1 MNELRR
7 TMRGWISIALSVAAV
22 MVTAACSAP
31 AGAAK
36 DAVTGAGLAGSSWQL
51 VAIQSM
57 DNARGTTRIAAP
69 QTLSVHFGADGR
81 ASFQLECNRG
91 MGSFAVG
98 ASADSSGELTFGP
111 IAATRALCPGA
122 GLGEK
127 LARQLPYVR
136 SYLRKDGNL
145 FMSLM
150 ADGGILEWQPAPGG
164 TILKP

>member
-1 MNELRR
+1 MNKVRR
-7 TMRGWISIALSVAAV
+7 TARGWISFVGSISAA

-31 AGAAK
+31 AGTAK
-36 DAVTGAGLAGSSWQL
+36 DAATGTGLVGSSWQL
-51 VAIQSM
+51 VAIRSM
-57 DNARGTTRIAAP
+57 DDAQGTTRVSAP

-91 MGSFAVG
+91 TGSFAVG
-98 ASADSSGELTFGP
+98 AIAGSSGELTFGP

-122 GLGEK
+122 DLGER

-164 TILKP
+164 TDAKP